1 MKWLNLKGSNQIS
14 HKNISYT
21 LSYAKLKALNEQYQD
36 ISDQWLMAL
45 GMCSLRS
52 EINYPGQSTIQICI
66 SYLALQEDQIM
77 RTESESVSMGWYNP
91 QWCQDLHFTAGTAR
105 EASTN
110 VRSGMAGARG
120 AGWFGAGF
128 VPRVGRCALWVLSH
142 AWWAQFQPLMPWG
155 KLHYGVCHQS
165 HPAPENTGCAARQ
178 PSCSHCWEA
187 LSITTL

>member
-66 SYLALQEDQIM
+66 SYLALQEDQRM

-91 QWCQDLHFTAGTAR
+91 QWCQDLHTTAGTAR
-105 EASTN
+105 AASTN
-110 VRSGMAGARG
+110 VRTGMAGARG
-120 AGWFGAGF
+120 AGRFCSQGRQVCPVGA
-128 VPRVGRCALWVLSH
+128 VPCLVSTVPASH
-142 AWWAQFQPLMPWG
+142 ALRKASLRCVSSEP
-155 KLHYGVCHQS
+155 
-165 HPAPENTGCAARQ
+165 
-178 PSCSHCWEA
+178 PSSWEQRMCNKA
-187 LSITTL
+187 T